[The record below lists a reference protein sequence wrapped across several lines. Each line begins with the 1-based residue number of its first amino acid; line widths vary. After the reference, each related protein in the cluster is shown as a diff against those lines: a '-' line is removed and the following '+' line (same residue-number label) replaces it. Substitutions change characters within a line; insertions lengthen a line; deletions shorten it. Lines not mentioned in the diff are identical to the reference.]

1 MRIVQLTFKETED
14 GLAINVDNVGT
25 ENSTEMEKNLSQR
38 YVDTITELS
47 KQWFQ
52 TPESKE
58 SKEKTE

>member
-47 KQWFQ
+47 KQWFNS
-52 TPESKE
+52 SKE
-58 SKEKTE
+58 ENKEE